1 MKIFLICPVR
11 NATWEQ
17 LAAMATWINRAE
29 ALEGHKV
36 YYPARDTD
44 QNDPIGYRICA
55 DNRHALENADRVA
68 VFFDKESQ
76 GSLFDLGM
84 AFALRKPI
92 EIVNKSEIEPT
103 EGKSFT
109 NMLLE
114 WEARNEAD

>member
-11 NATWEQ
+11 NASDAQ
-17 LAAMATWINRAE
+17 RMAMATFINRAE
-29 ALEGHKV
+29 ALDGHKV

-55 DNRHALENADRVA
+55 DNRHAIENADLVA
-68 VFFDKESQ
+68 VFFDKKSQ

-92 EIVNKSEIEPT
+92 KIVNLADLERT
-103 EGKSFT
+103 DGKSFT
-109 NMLLE
+109 NMML
-114 WEARNEAD
+114 